1 MKKWTA
7 VLLGTILL
15 LGITACGNE
24 KDAGGN
30 AANANN
36 AGQSAKTENAAV
48 NTKTDGAVPT
58 VDELIKKSSEASE
71 GLKSFTTEANIN
83 QVIKMND
90 QEQKVDMSMKID
102 LVREPLAMYQEV
114 KMSMGDQGS
123 QDVKQYITDQGIYSS
138 VGGTWTKLPDETRDQ
153 MIASLEQS
161 ANPTQQ
167 LEQFKSIAKD
177 SKVTA
182 EGDDYVLTADLSGE
196 GLKELASSLM
206 NQAGGDAQT
215 AAMLEQMNIKNIKLT
230 YAVNKDTYLPTKS
243 DVDMVMEMAQ
253 DGQGISMDMKM
264 DSKISNHN
272 KVAPIQVPQEALDS
286 AQ

>member
-36 AGQSAKTENAAV
+36 AGQAAKTENAAA
-48 NTKTDGAVPT
+48 NTKTDGVVPT

-71 GLKSFTTEANIN
+71 DLKSFTTEANIN
-83 QVIKMND
+83 QLIKMDN
-90 QEQKVDMSMKID
+90 QEQKVDMNMKID

-138 VGGTWTKLPDETRDQ
+138 VGGAWTKLPDETRDQ

-161 ANPTQQ
+161 ANPSKQ

-182 EGDDYVLTADLSGE
+182 EGDDYVLTADLSGD

-206 NQAGGDAQT
+206 SQAGGDAQS
-215 AAMLEQMNIKNIKLT
+215 AALLEQMNIKNIKLT

-253 DGQGISMDMKM
+253 DGQSISMDMKM